1 MTDVLTKKQ
10 RSYNMSQ
17 IRSKNTEPELTLRK
31 LLSKNKISGYRL
43 HYKKILGKPDIVFPR
58 KKLAIFIDGCFWHK
72 CPSCFIRPKSRIG
85 FWNKKIKDNLIRDK
99 EVNKSLKKNGWKILR
114 VWEHELREK
123 PNKVCQKIIKQLQ

>member
-1 MTDVLTKKQ
+1 
-10 RSYNMSQ
+10 MSQ